1 MNDYIQ
7 HPAGARNTRLLSTVL
22 LTGLAVGQMADAYA
36 GATFK
41 IDDTKWVSIGAGLRT
56 SFTTQEAA
64 TGTPGNKKWTNDF
77 NLDSIRLYMNGQI
90 HKYLK
95 VEFNTECPTC
105 SSGGEVRVLDA
116 IGKFEVDPMYNLWVG
131 RMLVPAERREM
142 NGPYYSGVYN
152 IYSSGTPF
160 EPSDYNG
167 TIKSDGTSAG
177 SRGRDDGAT
186 IWGAFLGGR
195 LQYAFGFFRGLRG
208 GANASDNILYGQRVA
223 YNFWD
228 VEKNPGY
235 YTSGTYFG
243 KGGDILT
250 VGLSNQYQQGGA
262 GTVTDPGSFRGTT
275 VDLLLEKVL
284 PNSGV
289 ATLNGEYK
297 NYGISGY
304 NMATRGLA
312 NNGFSLFEGNA
323 YDVSGMYLFP
333 KKIWIGQAQP
343 FVRYVNVDPISSSK
357 RDVYEAGVN
366 YVIDGHNAKVSL
378 SWQYGDLLTKGQNY
392 TTGATGNNV
401 NAMNIGFQWQI

>member
-1 MNDYIQ
+1 MKDYIQ
-7 HPAGARNTRLLSTVL
+7 HQAGARKNRLLATAL
-22 LTGLAVGQMADAYA
+22 LSGLAAGQMTDSYA

-56 SFTTQEAA
+56 SFSSQEAA
-64 TGTPGNKKWTNDF
+64 AGAGSDKRWTNDF
-77 NLDSIRLYMNGQI
+77 NLDSIRLYLNGQI

-105 SSGGEVRVLDA
+105 GNGGEVRVLDA
-116 IGKFEVDPMYNLWVG
+116 IGKFEIDPMYNLWVG

-152 IYSSGTPF
+152 IYSAGTPF

-186 IWGAFLGGR
+186 VWGAFMGGR
-195 LQYAFGFFRGLRG
+195 LQYSFGFFRGLRG
-208 GANASDNILYGQRVA
+208 GANVNDNILYGQRVA
-223 YNFWD
+223 YNFWE

-262 GTVTDPGSFRGTT
+262 GSAADPASFRGTT
-275 VDLLLEKVL
+275 VDLLVEKVL

-289 ATLNGEYK
+289 VTVNGEYK

-304 NMATRGLA
+304 NMASRIA
-312 NNGFSLFEGNA
+312 NTGFSLFEGNA

-333 KKIWIGQAQP
+333 QKIWIGQAQP
-343 FVRYVNVDPISSSK
+343 FVRYVDVHPVSSSS

-366 YVIDGHNAKVSL
+366 YVIDGHNAKISL
-378 SWQYGDLLTKGQNY
+378 SWLYGDLMTKGQNY
-392 TTGATGNNV
+392 TTGATGANV
-401 NAMNIGFQWQI
+401 NAMNLGFQWQI